1 MFVLIVYLVI
11 SSHCLVQIFATRCL
25 YRSEPWRG
33 QMRLFFI
40 CCHIFGIGIIV
51 YDFSKFFPNLL
62 KKKIFMFNPF
72 LQHILLLWVPETRI
86 SCTPFLNYFLP
97 CRTPFTFERYSSSKF
112 PTFINSFTYVCTV
125 ESE

>member
-1 MFVLIVYLVI
+1 MVPESLILGSTLGI
-11 SSHCLVQIFATRCL
+11 NQNKWALKAS
-25 YRSEPWRG
+25 

-62 KKKIFMFNPF
+62 LSKKEKKMFMFNPF

-86 SCTPFLNYFLP
+86 SCNPFLNYFLP